1 MAQTAESGGSNS
13 AERHFHNSGAGGDR
27 RAPVDLIPAAFCRIC
42 RTYHTKSRGI
52 IFRTV
57 SAVGEGAQGRT
68 GCIPEKEKETVSC
81 MEYRR
86 CCRGFW
92 CGFSVLVS
100 CGVKYKFLGVMF
112 SFAFLCTS
120 PDNNKLLTDD
130 IRYLGVGGHLFAIA
144 AQKSVDYGYD
154 GYMYGFA
161 ANKELLDH
169 YVETFNGEVIGVL
182 HPYQFAIDEV
192 NAKKIMEVYDYDWT
206 DEEI

>member
-1 MAQTAESGGSNS
+1 M
-13 AERHFHNSGAGGDR
+13 
-27 RAPVDLIPAAFCRIC
+27 
-42 RTYHTKSRGI
+42 
-52 IFRTV
+52 
-57 SAVGEGAQGRT
+57 
-68 GCIPEKEKETVSC
+68 
-81 MEYRR
+81 
-86 CCRGFW
+86 
-92 CGFSVLVS
+92 
-100 CGVKYKFLGVMF
+100 
-112 SFAFLCTS
+112 CTS

-192 NAKKIMEVYDYDWT
+192 NAKKIMEVTMTGQMKKYRDSLEKTPEPVLLSQIQTKMDLRGLMHYAK
-206 DEEI
+206 EKGKKVMELSEKERMSFIKK

>member
-1 MAQTAESGGSNS
+1 
-13 AERHFHNSGAGGDR
+13 
-27 RAPVDLIPAAFCRIC
+27 
-42 RTYHTKSRGI
+42 
-52 IFRTV
+52 
-57 SAVGEGAQGRT
+57 
-68 GCIPEKEKETVSC
+68 
-81 MEYRR
+81 
-86 CCRGFW
+86 
-92 CGFSVLVS
+92 
-100 CGVKYKFLGVMF
+100 MF

-206 DEEI
+206 DEEYRDSLEKTPEPVLLSQIQTKMDLRGLMHYAKEKGKKVMELSEKERMSFIKK